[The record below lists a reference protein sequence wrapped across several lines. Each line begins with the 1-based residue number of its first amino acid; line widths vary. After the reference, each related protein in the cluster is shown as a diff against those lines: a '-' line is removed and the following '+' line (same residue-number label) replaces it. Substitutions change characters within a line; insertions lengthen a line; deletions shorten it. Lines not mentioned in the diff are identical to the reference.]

1 MALDPKK
8 LKSYLEASKQKKMA
22 GMPNVIK
29 KGMPGS
35 GMAANPK
42 SLEKDEHAKMAMK
55 DAHKGGIAS
64 PMPPAKGKGPAKDAE
79 SAMKAMAKLIAEEI
93 EEGEFDDD
101 IMLLMEDFNP
111 DMIPAWAEDKKT
123 WKKAKKIV
131 DPEGDGAEYS
141 DPYAVVAHLYKKM
154 GGKCK
159 DMPEHDDDD
168 DDMDDDLGDNGEY
181 SYNSEDEEA

>member
-1 MALDPKK
+1 MPLDPKK
-8 LKSYLEASKQKKMA
+8 LKSYLDSSKEKKMA
-22 GMPNVIK
+22 GMSNVLK
-29 KGMPGS
+29 KGMPSHGV
-35 GMAANPK
+35 GAPK
-42 SLEKDEHAKMAMK
+42 QDLPAKDEHAKMAMK
-55 DAHKGGIAS
+55 NAHKNGIAS

-111 DMIPAWAEDKKT
+111 DMIPSWAEDKKI

-159 DMPEHDDDD
+159 EMPES
-168 DDMDDDLGDNGEY
+168 DDMDDEDSNEY
-181 SYNSEDEEA
+181 ESEEEEA

>member
-1 MALDPKK
+1 MPLDPKK
-8 LKSYLEASKQKKMA
+8 LKSYLDANKEKKMA

-29 KGMPGS
+29 KGMP
-35 GMAANPK
+35 ANGGLPH
-42 SLEKDEHAKMAMK
+42 KDEHAKMAMK
-55 DAHKGGIAS
+55 EAHKGGIAS

-111 DMIPAWAEDKKT
+111 DMIPEWAEDKKT

-159 DMPEHDDDD
+159 EMPEPDDM
-168 DDMDDDLGDNGEY
+168 DDMDDDDDNNGYE
-181 SYNSEDEEA
+181 SEDEEA

>member
-1 MALDPKK
+1 MPLDPKK
-8 LKSYLEASKQKKMA
+8 LKSYLEASKEKKMA

-29 KGMPGS
+29 KGMPNGAMKHAEN
-35 GMAANPK
+35 GMHEQSP
-42 SLEKDEHAKMAMK
+42 HAKMAMK
-55 DAHKGGIAS
+55 DAHKDGIAS
-64 PMPPAKGKGPAKDAE
+64 PMPPAKGKGAAKDAE

-111 DMIPAWAEDKKT
+111 DMIPDWAEDKKT

-159 DMPEHDDDD
+159 EMSAPDMDDDD
-168 DDMDDDLGDNGEY
+168 DDD
-181 SYNSEDEEA
+181 SYESEEEEA